1 MKEIARE
8 NLFKF
13 KFRGY
18 YIKKYIYL
26 LIIAVYLFCIVQL
39 VRLQWLDANGI
50 PWLMAVLQSASQQ
63 NSGTKAETNT

>member
-1 MKEIARE
+1 MKEIVRE

-18 YIKKYIYL
+18 YL
-26 LIIAVYLFCIVQL
+26 SVYLFCIVQL